1 MTLQVVRGD
10 TELVPAEQHEG
21 AVGAVPVGG
30 KDVVRFI
37 ADLTSRLDSVVEKV
51 DGLEKSNTALRSEV
65 RRLKPVLE
73 VLDDVSAE
81 ETSRQR
87 LNVQL
92 HLTAAGA
99 DPTRP
104 FEAHEGNPPLPFSQT
119 LDAFLGSSEQQVLLV
134 SGAAGSAKAAS
145 SQEACRHV
153 RGEYSAQ
160 RAKEGVRVVAIYA
173 HLPSLRNPLTGLFR
187 EALQAAPYCMR
198 DSQIDDLHQTIRTDP
213 RVEVRSL
220 PA

>member
-1 MTLQVVRGD
+1 MVRAARP
-10 TELVPAEQHEG
+10 TPPHASLC
-21 AVGAVPVGG
+21 
-30 KDVVRFI
+30 
-37 ADLTSRLDSVVEKV
+37 TSHR
-51 DGLEKSNTALRSEV
+51 AR
-65 RRLKPVLE
+65 
-73 VLDDVSAE
+73 
-81 ETSRQR
+81 
-87 LNVQL
+87 
-92 HLTAAGA
+92 
-99 DPTRP
+99 TRP
-104 FEAHEGNPPLPFSQT
+104 PTAPPRRTEPSLWRSIEKRIGSSIET

-198 DSQIDDLHQTIRTDP
+198 DSQIDELREFIQDP
-213 RVEVRSL
+213 DQKAEVVFLCDS
-220 PA
+220 